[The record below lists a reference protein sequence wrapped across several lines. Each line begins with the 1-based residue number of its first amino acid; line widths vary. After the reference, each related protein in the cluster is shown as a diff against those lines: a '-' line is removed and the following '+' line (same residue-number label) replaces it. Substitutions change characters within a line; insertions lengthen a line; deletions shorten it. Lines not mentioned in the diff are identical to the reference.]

1 MRRQV
6 TAFDLRPLAVQVY
19 RADALALR
27 LGPPG
32 SAAEAEPPDGADGA
46 GRLLALPA
54 ASFHVAVL
62 SLVLSYVP
70 DPLQRTQARHIALL
84 CRDAR
89 AAAQIRPVVTE
100 SDGLC

>member
-1 MRRQV
+1 VNQV

-32 SAAEAEPPDGADGA
+32 SAAEAEPVDGAADGA

-70 DPLQRTQARHIALL
+70 DPLQRTQARPHRLVL
-84 CRDAR
+84 SYCTRR
-89 AAAQIRPVVTE
+89 RPQPRRC
-100 SDGLC
+100 D